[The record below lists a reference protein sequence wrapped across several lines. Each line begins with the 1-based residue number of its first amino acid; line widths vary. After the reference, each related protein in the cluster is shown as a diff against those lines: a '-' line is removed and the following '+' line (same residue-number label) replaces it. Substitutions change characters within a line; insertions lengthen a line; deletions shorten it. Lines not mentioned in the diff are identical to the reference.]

1 MGEAGVEVRV
11 RCVRPWPLWVIM
23 CPLWG
28 GHGVL
33 GRVSL
38 GLAHGVR
45 LILGKVTPDHG
56 RSRG

>member
-1 MGEAGVEVRV
+1 MGAAGVEVRV

-33 GRVSL
+33 GGVSL
-38 GLAHGVR
+38 GWPMG
-45 LILGKVTPDHG
+45 
-56 RSRG
+56 